1 MLKMLGL
8 SSAIQFVIEGIA
20 IVVGMA
26 VVRINF
32 PQLMWIVSGW
42 RSGRAEGS

>member
-20 IVVGMA
+20 IAIGMA
-26 VVRINF
+26 VVRVNCT
-32 PQLMWIVSGW
+32 QLMWIVGCW
-42 RSGRAEGS
+42 RSGKTERS